1 MVGFSGI
8 FWFTFIFF
16 STLGIGFKKIFMSK
30 ILLIDD
36 QKLILLALEKQLTY
50 LGYDVYKASTVEEGI
65 RKFDHIQP
73 DLVLLDMNLPETLGS
88 KPGTATGIEFVKYL
102 RWFMGSQTPIVVL
115 SGNTDENLFVN
126 SLNIGVSDFLHKPV
140 ELNQVLH
147 KIEKNLGADYP
158 YKALVSNDCNSIIP
172 ELSKALV
179 IPIYNEECLLEKLDI
194 ASIKKLNQ
202 EYYLCFV
209 NNTSTVG
216 TLDILGELVDKNPN
230 TMLLINSFANLG
242 EKEIIERGV
251 KFLKS
256 EYGFEQAF
264 PLNFKDLNKYVGSLE
279 ACEHECSIPPFI
291 I

>member
-1 MVGFSGI
+1 
-8 FWFTFIFF
+8 
-16 STLGIGFKKIFMSK
+16 MSK

-50 LGYDVYKASTVEEGI
+50 LGYEVHKASTVEEGI
-65 RKFDHIQP
+65 RKFDHVQP

-102 RWFMGSQTPIVVL
+102 RWFMGNQTPIVVL
-115 SGNTDENLFVN
+115 SGNTDENVVVN

-140 ELNQVLH
+140 KLNQVLD
-147 KIEKNLGADYP
+147 KIEKNLGSDYP

-172 ELSKALV
+172 KLSKALV
-179 IPIYNEECLLEKLDI
+179 IPFYNEECLLEKLDI
-194 ASIKKLNQ
+194 TSIKKLNQ
-202 EYYLCFV
+202 EYYICLV
-209 NNTSTVG
+209 NMSTDS
-216 TLDILGELVDKNPN
+216 TLAILSDLVEKNPN

-256 EYGFEQAF
+256 EYGFEQTF
-264 PLNFKDLNKYVGSLE
+264 PLNFKDLNKYDGSLE
-279 ACEHECSIPPFI
+279 ASRNECSIPHL
-291 I
+291 